1 MTIDYYEA
9 LGVDRSSDDAE
20 IKRAYRRLALK
31 HHPDR
36 NPGNREAEEHFK
48 KINEA
53 YSCLSDPQ
61 KRENYDRFGSADGPG
76 AAGFGAGFGGGG
88 GFADVFEDLFGGVF
102 GGFAGAGGGTRPAK
116 GSDLRYDLEI
126 TLEEAVLGVD
136 KKIKVPR
143 QHRCDKCEG
152 SGSKPGKEAVTC
164 PACEGRGEVRMQQG
178 FFSIARTCGKC
189 GGKGEIITDPCPACR
204 GAGKVQRKRTVSV
217 KIPAGI
223 DSGMR
228 LKMTAEGELGVHG
241 GPPGDLYI
249 IIEVIEHPLFSR
261 EGNHLICSQPITF
274 TQAALGAEIQVPV
287 LDGNKVSLKIPAGT
301 ESHKLFRLR
310 GKGVPSLRGHG
321 RGDQI
326 VQVVI
331 NVPKK
336 LSEKQKSIL
345 KEFAEISGD
354 AIQESK
360 GLVEKIEDKV
370 RHLFGNE

>member
-1 MTIDYYEA
+1 MTTDYYEA
-9 LGVDRSSDDAE
+9 LGVDRNSNDAE
-20 IKRAYRRLALK
+20 IKKAYRKLALK

-36 NPGNREAEEHFK
+36 NPGNNDAEERFK

-61 KRENYDRFGSADGPG
+61 KRENYDRFGSAEGPG
-76 AAGFGAGFGGGG
+76 AAGFGGG

-102 GGFAGAGGGTRPAK
+102 GGFAGAGAGGRTRPAK
-116 GSDLRYDLEI
+116 GSDLRYDMDI
-126 TLEEAVLGVD
+126 TLEEAVLGVE

-143 QHRCDKCEG
+143 RHRCDKCEG
-152 SGSKPGKEAVTC
+152 SGSKPGKEASTC
-164 PACEGRGEVRMQQG
+164 STCEGRGEVRMQQG
-178 FFSIARTCGKC
+178 FFSIARTCGRC
-189 GGKGEIITDPCPACR
+189 GGKGTIITDPCPACR
-204 GAGKVQRKRTVSV
+204 GAGRVQRERTVSV
-217 KIPAGI
+217 KIPAGV
-223 DSGMR
+223 DSGTR
-228 LKMTAEGELGVHG
+228 LKMTAEGELGAHG

-249 IIEVIEHPLFSR
+249 IIDVMEHDLFSR
-261 EGNHLICSQPITF
+261 EGNHLIYSQPITF
-274 TQAALGAEIQVPV
+274 TQAALGAEIHVPI

-331 NVPKK
+331 QVPRK

-345 KEFAEISGD
+345 KEFAEVSGD
-354 AIQESK
+354 VTEESK